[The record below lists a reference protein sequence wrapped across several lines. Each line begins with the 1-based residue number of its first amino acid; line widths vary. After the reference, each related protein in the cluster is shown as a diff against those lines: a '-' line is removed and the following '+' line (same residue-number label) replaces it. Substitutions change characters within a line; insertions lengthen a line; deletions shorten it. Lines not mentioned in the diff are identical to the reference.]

1 MLLSEKSISPDDWLP
16 VLGAD
21 GYEEIGYGDRLLY
34 EAGIGSEMF
43 ASKGAYSVVAARDFN
58 RARSLL
64 LSDSKAR
71 PYVATDAQVLAWVE
85 RRKASKGR

>member
-1 MLLSEKSISPDDWLP
+1 
-16 VLGAD
+16 
-21 GYEEIGYGDRLLY
+21 
-34 EAGIGSEMF
+34 MF

-64 LSDSKAR
+64 LSDPKAR
-71 PYVATDAQVLAWVE
+71 PYVATDAQVLVWVE